1 MTYKPSADWNPAQ
14 ARLREML
21 RKPDCFQDAL
31 NLCSQLHA
39 IVHRGTVTGASQ
51 ATLADLVVNG
61 LTEGAFRRMPT
72 VKDVTIAWNLWHIT
86 RIEDITMNLLVA
98 DGAQVLNE
106 EWHKRL
112 HTKVRDTGNAM
123 TDDEILSFS
132 GEVDKEALLNYRD
145 AVGFRSRE
153 ILGRLTPKDITR
165 KFTASQKQGI
175 MEAGGLT
182 EHPDSIWLLD
192 FWGRKDVA
200 GILLMP
206 LTRHQH
212 GHLNDCLK
220 LRKKCKNP

>member
-1 MTYKPSADWNPAQ
+1 MSCKPSAQWNPLQ
-14 ARLREML
+14 ARLREMI
-21 RKPDCFQDAL
+21 RKPECFQDAL
-31 NLCSQLHA
+31 ALCSELHA
-39 IVHRGTVTGASQ
+39 RVHREKVYGTSE
-51 ATLADLVVNG
+51 ATLADLVANG
-61 LTEGAFRRMPT
+61 LTESAFRRMPT
-72 VKDVTIAWNLWHIT
+72 VKDVTIAWNLWHIA

-112 HTKVRDTGNAM
+112 LTKVRDTGNAM

-132 GEVDKEALLNYRD
+132 GEVDKEALLSYRD
-145 AVGFRSRE
+145 AVGLRSRE
-153 ILGRLTPKDITR
+153 ILERLTPKDITR
-165 KFTASQKQGI
+165 KFTASQKQRI
-175 MEAGGLT
+175 MEEGGLT
-182 EHPDSIWLLD
+182 EHPDSRWLLD

-220 LRKKCKNP
+220 LRKKIGN